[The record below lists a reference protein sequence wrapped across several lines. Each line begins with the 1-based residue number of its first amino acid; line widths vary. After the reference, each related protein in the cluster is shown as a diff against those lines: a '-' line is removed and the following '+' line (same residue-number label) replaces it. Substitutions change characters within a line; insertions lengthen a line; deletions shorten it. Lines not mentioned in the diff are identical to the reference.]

1 MLKKW
6 RSQRYLG
13 TLAAPLMLVGAL
25 AGLGPDTAATAT
37 TPCESWAGTQPPS
50 PGTADNGLSGVTVL
64 SACNAWAVGA
74 ADGGSGNQALI
85 EHWNGATWTV
95 TPSPSLGVSSTLLG
109 VHAVSPVSIWAVG
122 NFENGNGVQPLILHW
137 DGTAWTQQNT
147 EVTSGELSAVHA
159 VSNNDVWAV
168 GDFGSPQQ
176 GLILHWDGTQW
187 RQVKSPSFKPSSLL
201 FGVTATSHTNA
212 WAVGEV
218 TVTAD
223 IARPHH
229 PQGRA
234 GRHLAAAVSTTLIEH
249 WNGTTWSRVTSPSPH
264 GFALLNGIS
273 ATAAS
278 DAWAVGVTSAGTGE
292 QTLALHWNGQTWA
305 QATTPS
311 PGGSASENTLE
322 GVAAT
327 TADNAWAVGESG
339 PTGNQTLILQ
349 WNGSAWS
356 TVNSP
361 NPGTGINGLFGVA
374 ATSASNAWAV
384 GSFDNGTVPL
394 QALGIHCC

>member
-6 RSQRYLG
+6 CNQRYLG
-13 TLAAPLMLVGAL
+13 MLAAPLMLVGVL
-25 AGLGPDTAATAT
+25 AGLGPGTAAAVT

-74 ADGGSGNQALI
+74 AGGGSGNQALI

-95 TPSPSLGVSSTLLG
+95 TPIPSFGVSSTLLG

-122 NFENGNGVQPLILHW
+122 NFDNGNGVQPLILHW
-137 DGTAWTQQNT
+137 DGNAWTQQNT
-147 EVTSGELSAVHA
+147 AVTSGELSAVRA

-168 GDFGSPQQ
+168 GDFASPQQ

-187 RQVKSPSFKPSSLL
+187 SQVKSPSFKPSSLL
-201 FGVTATSHTNA
+201 FGVTATSRTNA

-229 PQGRA
+229 LQGRA
-234 GRHLAAAVSTTLIEH
+234 GQHLAATTSTLMEH
-249 WNGTTWSRVTSPSPH
+249 WNGTAWSRVTSPSPN

-273 ATAAS
+273 ATSAS
-278 DAWAVGVTSAGTGE
+278 DAWAVGVTSAGTSE
-292 QTLALHWNGQTWA
+292 QTLALHWNGQAWA
-305 QATTPS
+305 QVTTPS
-311 PGGSASENTLE
+311 PGGSTNDNTLE

-327 TADNAWAVGESG
+327 AANNAWAVGQSG

-349 WNGSAWS
+349 WNGSTWS

-374 ATSASNAWAV
+374 ATSADDAWAV
-384 GSFDNGTVPL
+384 GSFDSGAVPL